1 MKDYEH
7 VVIWL
12 DYFNKTLPR
21 NKGRRLSKE
30 KCVFDPSLKELI
42 DATKAA
48 GLEPTETEEQVRF
61 PKRPYVRSGYIILEK
76 KSTKTNIMN
85 KIADKKYF
93 PLIDKIFSFSEI
105 VDAHSRIENR
115 ENIGKVI
122 IDFNNL

>member
-30 KCVFDPSLKELI
+30 KCIFDPSLKELI

-48 GLEPTETEEQVRF
+48 GLEPTETEDQVRF
-61 PKRPYVRSGYIILEK
+61 PKRPYVRSGYVVLEK
-76 KSTKTNIMN
+76 KSTKSSMMN
-85 KIADKKYF
+85 KISEKLVSKRTKDSKK
-93 PLIDKIFSFSEI
+93 
-105 VDAHSRIENR
+105 
-115 ENIGKVI
+115 
-122 IDFNNL
+122 